1 VKLVSR
7 PVSSQQL
14 FAPNNSRAYKVS
26 LPLRENKWIKSA
38 EMGWTGAMVF
48 SLCAW
53 FAPALAN
60 IGLLLMLIALLTGD
74 RQRLRLLWQD
84 SLFRLFLVLVVYLF
98 VQAGWFYF
106 DSPELLDQH
115 WLGGIKMLLP
125 FLFFLPAIWM
135 QGEYQRIVKLLLL
148 ALAGLVVGILANQD
162 WAQWH
167 FMIRGLRSG
176 HDRWWYTTAGLFAAT
191 ALVGIM
197 IFLPRLVAGDLPRK
211 KLAARCVVLSMILLL
226 LTQAVIVSQSRNIWL
241 GLALVGPVAL
251 IAVYRNRL
259 PVLRLLVTNRMG
271 LAMAMGIVACVGALL
286 LFSAGNIDRRLGQEH
301 DAVSKLFGGDI
312 RQVPISS
319 LGLRFHLNRFGY
331 LHWLQRPVFG
341 WGGDHEATKKFRQL
355 YEVPENI
362 LAEGPLPIPSEPSEF
377 AAVWTAPNIP
387 GQEDGASYVQIN
399 SNSKFVHSRF
409 RELQPVRMGDVIR
422 VSAEVQAGGGFDGRT
437 LIGISLLDAKKKPV
451 PYEPNAGVVDAD
463 ALSENHWI
471 PYQGFILI
479 GNPDI
484 HFGQYQI
491 VIQQG
496 ATRGFVRYRNIRFEK
511 IVENSMLELG
521 TRVNQAWHL
530 HNTYLEIAVRLGVV
544 GFVLYLV
551 AALLL
556 VRVLVWNW
564 RSQAVPVE
572 IAVFAASA
580 MALTAIW
587 CLTDFRLIR
596 LDFRLYVLLITGVAY
611 SMYLYRDIPLVEN
624 RSDREPGTTARSIAA
639 GQ

>member
-1 VKLVSR
+1 M
-7 PVSSQQL
+7 
-14 FAPNNSRAYKVS
+14 VS

-38 EMGWTGAMVF
+38 GMGWTGAMVF

-115 WLGGIKMLLP
+115 WPGGIKMLLP

-148 ALAGLVVGILANQD
+148 ALAGLIVGILTNQD

-211 KLAARCVVLSMILLL
+211 KLAARCVVLGMILLL

-259 PVLRLLVTNRMG
+259 PVLRLLVTNRIG

-301 DAVSKLFGGDI
+301 DVISKLFGEDI

-362 LAEGPLPIPSEPSEF
+362 LAESPLPIPGKPSEF
-377 AAVWTAPNIP
+377 AAVWTAPGIP
-387 GQEDGASYVQIN
+387 GQEDGSNYVQIN
-399 SNSKFVHSRF
+399 SDSKFVHSRF
-409 RELQPVRMGDVIR
+409 RKLQSVRMGDVIR

-437 LIGISLLDAKKKPV
+437 LIGISLLDARKKPV
-451 PYEPNAGVVDAD
+451 LYEPNVGVVDAD
-463 ALSENHWI
+463 ALSENHWM
-471 PYQGFILI
+471 PYQRFILI

-484 HFGQYQI
+484 HFGQYRI

-521 TRVNQAWHL
+521 TRGNQAWHL
-530 HNTYLEIAVRLGVV
+530 HNTYLEIAVRLGAV

-564 RSQAVPVE
+564 HSQAVPVE

-624 RSDREPGTTARSIAA
+624 RSGHEPGTTARSAAA